1 MLDIDL
7 QPTLTDEQVIVR
19 PLRADDWDAMFR
31 AAADPM
37 IWELHPVSDRY
48 TEPVFREFF
57 ESALVSKA
65 ALAFVDRANGE
76 IFGSSRYHGHDP
88 DLSEIEIGWTVL
100 ARPDWGGTYNSRIK
114 SLMLRHAFHFVDT
127 VIFMVGETNLR
138 SRGAMQKIGGVLRS
152 GMVARTLNDVT
163 YQHVVYEIRRSD
175 WKTIQADRTARP
187 TGRRDC
193 PDGRDGPIVRAAP

>member
-1 MLDIDL
+1 MAEFDL

-31 AAADPM
+31 AAADPK

-57 ESALVSKA
+57 ESALASKA
-65 ALAFVDRANGE
+65 AFTFVDRVKGD

-88 DLSEIEIGWTVL
+88 DLSEIEIGWTFL
-100 ARPDWGGTYNSRIK
+100 ARPYWGGAYNSRIK
-114 SLMLRHAFHFVDT
+114 SLMLRHAFHFVET

-175 WKTIQADRTARP
+175 WKTI
-187 TGRRDC
+187 
-193 PDGRDGPIVRAAP
+193 

>member
-1 MLDIDL
+1 MPDIDL
-7 QPTLTDEQVIVR
+7 QPTLTGEHVIVR
-19 PLRADDWDAMFR
+19 PMCAEDWQAMFK
-31 AAADPM
+31 AAADPK

-57 ESALVSKA
+57 DSALASKA
-65 ALAFVDRANGE
+65 AFAFVDRATGE

-88 DLSEIEIGWTVL
+88 DLSEIEIGWTFL
-100 ARPDWGGTYNSRIK
+100 ARPYWGGAYNSRIK

-138 SRGAMQKIGGVLRS
+138 SRGAMKKIGGVLRS

-175 WKTIQADRTARP
+175 CKTI
-187 TGRRDC
+187 
-193 PDGRDGPIVRAAP
+193 